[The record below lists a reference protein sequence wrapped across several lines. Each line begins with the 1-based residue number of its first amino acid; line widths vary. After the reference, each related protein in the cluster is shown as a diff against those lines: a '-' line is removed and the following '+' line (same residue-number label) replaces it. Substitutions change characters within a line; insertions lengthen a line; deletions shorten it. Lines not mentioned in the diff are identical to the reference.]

1 MLRISVLLLV
11 VLCSCGTQYKAET
24 DRYEQL
30 IISERNNVIQF
41 DTSRFED
48 NAKSFLIYGSL
59 LQQQGNYAGSILELQ
74 EALSFDSSAA
84 IEYAIAQSYIELSKF
99 QNAKRHLIRSTEI
112 NPNFHQ
118 SLDLLTEIYL
128 YENNTEKAEITNN
141 LALKHKETTQR
152 LITKAILLEDT
163 NPNKSLEIYNSID
176 SPNYSVLIESRK
188 IELYKKTNQHDKL
201 LNELKEKLQKE
212 PFNNTVSREIFG
224 IYLENNRFGDAIE
237 YTSTVDTLFYGS
249 EQETYYTLLGSL
261 LINQQNLDSNL
272 ANKYISKIDGSL
284 IFNSEIVYFS
294 GIISS
299 IIGNKSKRDYFFNR
313 LLKIDEYNSDL
324 QMGMAEVYYFDREFE
339 KSLEIINK
347 VNFDSIGSN
356 LYYYLLKG
364 MVYSNL
370 KEYDKARYN
379 YNEILDADSTYN
391 DYIALT
397 LIGESFD
404 LEDKSDSALYYYQI
418 HYNYDSNNVY
428 LLNNYAYSLSK
439 VNKDL
444 TKALKMSEKT
454 LEIAPNNSAYLDT
467 YGWIQYQ
474 IGNYELAKE
483 YVARAIEIGGISAEV
498 YEHMGDIYMKLGNRE
513 EAKKYYIKALDL
525 DQKSINLE
533 EKLNKEN

>member
-11 VLCSCGTQYKAET
+11 ILCSCGTQYKAET

-30 IISERNNVIQF
+30 ILSETNNVIQF

-74 EALSFDSSAA
+74 EALSYDSSAA
-84 IEYAIAQSYIELSKF
+84 IEYAIAQSYLELNKF
-99 QNAKRHLIRSTEI
+99 QNAKRHLIRSTKI

-128 YENNTEKAEITNN
+128 YENNSEKAEITNN

-163 NPNKSLEIYNSID
+163 NPNKSLNIYNSID
-176 SPNYSVLIESRK
+176 SPKYSVLIEGRK
-188 IELYKKTNQHDKL
+188 IELYKKTNQYDKL
-201 LNELKEKLQKE
+201 LVELKDKLKKE
-212 PFNNTVSREIFG
+212 PFNNSVSREIFG
-224 IYLENNRFGDAIE
+224 IYLENNQFGNAIE
-237 YTSTVDTLFYGS
+237 YTSTVDTLFYGT
-249 EQETYYTLLGSL
+249 EQETYYTLLGSI

-272 ANKYISKIDGSL
+272 AEKYISKIDGSL
-284 IFNSEIVYFS
+284 MFNSEILYFS

-313 LLKIDEYNSDL
+313 LLKIDEHNSDL
-324 QMGMAEVYYFDREFE
+324 QMGMAEVYYFDREFQR
-339 KSLEIINK
+339 SIEIIDK
-347 VNFDSIGSN
+347 VNFDSIGNN

-364 MVYSNL
+364 MNFSNL
-370 KEYDKARYN
+370 KEYTEARNSYSV
-379 YNEILDADSTYN
+379 ILDTDSSYN

-404 LEDKSDSALYYYQI
+404 LENKSDSALYYYQI
-418 HYNYDSNNVY
+418 HYNYDSNNIY

-439 VNKDL
+439 VSRDL
-444 TKALKMSEKT
+444 SRALEMSEKT
-454 LEIAPNNSAYLDT
+454 LEVDPNNSAYLDT

-474 IGNYELAKE
+474 LGNVEIAKE
-483 YVARAIEIGGISAEV
+483 YITKAIEIGGVSAEV
-498 YEHMGDIYMKLGNRE
+498 YEHLGDIYLELGNE
-513 EAKKYYIKALDL
+513 DEAKVYYNKALEL
-525 DQKSINLE
+525 DKDSINLE

>member
-30 IISERNNVIQF
+30 IISERNNTIQF

-48 NAKSFLIYGSL
+48 NAKSYLIYGSL

-84 IEYAIAQSYIELSKF
+84 IEYAIAQSYIELNKF
-99 QNAKRHLIRSTEI
+99 QNAKRHLTRSTEI

-163 NPNKSLEIYNSID
+163 NPNKSLEIYTSVD
-176 SPNYSVLIESRK
+176 SPSYSALIEGRK
-188 IELYKKTNQHDKL
+188 IELYKKTNQYDKL
-201 LNELKEKLQKE
+201 LNELNDKLQKE

-272 ANKYISKIDGSL
+272 AEKYISKIDGSL
-284 IFNSEIVYFS
+284 LFNSEIVYFS

-299 IIGNKSKRDYFFNR
+299 IIGNKFKRNYFFNR
-313 LLKIDEYNSDL
+313 LLKIDENNSDL

-339 KSLEIINK
+339 KSLEIIDK
-347 VNFDSIGSN
+347 VNFDSIDSN

-364 MVYSNL
+364 MNHSNL
-370 KEYDKARYN
+370 KEFSIARHN
-379 YNEILDADSTYN
+379 YNEILDTDSTYN

-397 LIGESFD
+397 LIGETFD
-404 LEDKSDSALYYYQI
+404 LQNESDSALYYYQI

-444 TKALKMSEKT
+444 TKALQMSEKT
-454 LEIAPNNSAYLDT
+454 LEADPNNSAYLDT

-474 IGNYELAKE
+474 IGDYELAKE

-498 YEHMGDIYMKLGNRE
+498 YEHMGDIYMKLGNSE

-525 DQKSINLE
+525 DAESINLE